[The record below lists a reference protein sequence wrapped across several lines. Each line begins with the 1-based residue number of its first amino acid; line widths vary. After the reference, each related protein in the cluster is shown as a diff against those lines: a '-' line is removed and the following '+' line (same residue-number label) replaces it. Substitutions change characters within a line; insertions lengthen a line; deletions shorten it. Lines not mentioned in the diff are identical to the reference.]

1 VFPFPAEGNGGGT
14 GERPDAICQ
23 WQGKSVALEPIAF
36 PVEKYAMSEMSEVSK
51 QKLIADLK
59 VVIAD
64 AEEILKA
71 TAGQAGEKMA
81 DLRARLQ
88 EHLASARHNLA
99 EAQAAV
105 VERTRQVARAT
116 DDYVHDNPWRSIGIA
131 AGIGFVIG
139 LLIGRR

>member
-1 VFPFPAEGNGGGT
+1 MAEMT
-14 GERPDAICQ
+14 
-23 WQGKSVALEPIAF
+23 
-36 PVEKYAMSEMSEVSK
+36 EVNK
-51 QKLIADLK
+51 EKLIADLR
-59 VVIAD
+59 VVVAD

-81 DLRARLQ
+81 DLRAKLQ
-88 EHLASARHNLA
+88 DHLVSARQSLA

-105 VERTRQVARAT
+105 VERTKEVARAT

-131 AGIGFVIG
+131 AGIGFIVG